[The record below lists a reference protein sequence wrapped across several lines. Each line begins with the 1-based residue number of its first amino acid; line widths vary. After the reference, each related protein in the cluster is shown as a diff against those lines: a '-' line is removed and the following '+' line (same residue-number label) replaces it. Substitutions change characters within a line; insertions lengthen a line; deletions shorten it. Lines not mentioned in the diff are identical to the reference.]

1 MQATAIRWPGR
12 SVTASSFSTEPA
24 RSALKWCCVQI
35 DAPNNRMLP
44 SLVLTLPTERWA
56 ALINDFYVDIKKTG
70 QISME
75 NLNAVITIIIL
86 HLRLTKTSAN

>member
-1 MQATAIRWPGR
+1 
-12 SVTASSFSTEPA
+12 
-24 RSALKWCCVQI
+24 
-35 DAPNNRMLP
+35 MLP